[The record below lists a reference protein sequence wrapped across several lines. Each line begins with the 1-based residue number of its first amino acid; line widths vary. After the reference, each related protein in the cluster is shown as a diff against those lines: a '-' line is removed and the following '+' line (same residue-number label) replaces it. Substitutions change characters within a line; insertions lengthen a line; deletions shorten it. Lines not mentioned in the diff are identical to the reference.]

1 VNLSGAVAAP
11 LLRAWCAPRAWRFA
25 LALDDV
31 AMTQRTTL
39 ARILR
44 AGSATGYARSL
55 GLRADDRLDAFRA
68 KVPVIDYA
76 AIEPWIEAQRSGDT
90 AALSPGRT
98 RCYEPTSGSSGT
110 IKRIPYNDALLGAF
124 RSAFAIWAH
133 DLLTRALRLRSGRT
147 FMSVSPPLVDAD
159 AFDDDREYLGGA
171 LRLLLGR
178 FIVTPP
184 RLREPVAF
192 RDALACA
199 LVAAHDLEVV
209 SVWNPSYLL
218 ILLEHFESHRERLL
232 PALPVDRRR
241 LLSADPLCWQEVWPA
256 LQLVSCWTAE
266 AAAAPARRLAGY
278 LPQAR
283 LQGKGLLATE
293 APITVPLV
301 QAGGNLPLI
310 DEVFLELEDD
320 DGRLHLLEDAEDGA
334 DYGLLVTQAGGLLR
348 YRLGD
353 RVRVRGRHRG
363 TPLLEF
369 AGRADAVSDLV
380 GEKLGEP
387 FVARLIA
394 GSVRADAFCTLLP
407 LLPEA
412 GRPRYCLLTDDPNPE
427 LARLL
432 EEGLGQAF
440 RYREARLLAQLDALE
455 VVVRP
460 DMRRCVHAALIV
472 SGMKAGD
479 IKDRALIP
487 SLLVARQIYRGLGQ
501 RLTA

>member
-1 VNLSGAVAAP
+1 MNLSGAVAAP

-25 LALDDV
+25 RALDDV
-31 AMTQRTTL
+31 AMTQRRTL
-39 ARILR
+39 ARILL
-44 AGSATGYARSL
+44 AVSATGYARSL
-55 GLRADDRLDAFRA
+55 GLRADDSLDVFRT

-76 AIEPWIEAQRSGDT
+76 AIEPWIEAQRRGDR

-124 RSAFAIWAH
+124 RSAFAIWVH
-133 DLLTRALRLRSGRT
+133 DLLTHALRLRSGRT
-147 FMSVSPPLVDAD
+147 FMSVSPPLVGGDG
-159 AFDDDREYLGGA
+159 FDDDREYLGSA
-171 LRLLLGR
+171 LRLLLGC

-184 RLREPVAF
+184 RLREPAAF

-199 LVAAHDLEVV
+199 LVAAHDLEVL

-232 PALPVDRRR
+232 PGLPVDRRR
-241 LLSADPLCWQEVWPA
+241 VLSADPLCWQEVWPA

-266 AAAAPARRLAGY
+266 AAAAPARKLAGY

-301 QAGGNLPLI
+301 HAAGHLPLI
-310 DEVFLELEDD
+310 DEVFLELEDG
-320 DGRLHLLEDAEDGA
+320 DGHLRLLEEAEDGA
-334 DYGLLVTQAGGLLR
+334 DYALLVTQPGGLLR

-353 RVRVRGRHRG
+353 RVRVSGRHRG

-380 GEKLGEP
+380 GEKLGEA
-387 FVARLIA
+387 FVARLLA
-394 GSVRADAFCTLLP
+394 GSVRADAFCTVLP
-407 LLPEA
+407 LLPEC
-412 GRPRYCLLTDDPNPE
+412 GRARYCLLTDDPNPE
-427 LARLL
+427 LPRLL